1 MGVVS
6 VSMPEELLAEIDA
19 LVEEHDYSGRSEV
32 VRNANRKLVAEFDDT
47 QLEGK
52 ELVALVSMLYPYGE
66 TDIETGL
73 TELRHDHGDTLCSN
87 SHSCL
92 GDDESCLETFVLEG
106 RLDDVSTFVRE
117 AEAVDEIAHVDHS
130 LYPLEHFD
138 GERLDFY
145 S

>member
-6 VSMPEELLAEIDA
+6 VSMPEELLEQIDA
-19 LVEEHDYSGRSEV
+19 LVEKHNYSGRSEV
-32 VRNANRKLVAEFDDT
+32 VRDANRKLVAEFDDT

-52 ELVALVSMLYPYGE
+52 ELAALISVLYPYGQ

-73 TELRHDHGDTLCSN
+73 TELRHDHSDYLRSN
-87 SHSCL
+87 SHTCL
-92 GDDESCLETFVLEG
+92 GNDEGCLETFVLEG
-106 RLDDVSTFVRE
+106 QLDEISAFVRE
-117 AEAVDEIAHVDHS
+117 AEAVNEIVHVDHS

-138 GERLDFY
+138 GEQLHLQ